1 MFKQTIAKVITG
13 EDLSVEEARQAMTT
27 IMNGEAT
34 PAQIACYLTALRMK
48 GETVEEITGS
58 ALVMREKVT
67 PVKAEGEPLVDTC
80 GTGGDGSHTFNIS
93 TASALVAAGAGVT
106 VAKHGNYSVSSSSG
120 SADVLLE
127 LGVKIDAEVAVVE
140 ACLREAGI
148 GFLFAP
154 RLHTAMKYAIG
165 PRREIG
171 IRTIFNILGPLTN
184 PAGASRQV
192 LGVYDETL
200 AKTLAEVLARL
211 GTEHA
216 FVVHG
221 RDGLDEITTTSETA
235 IFEVRQGRVDSFVV
249 VPEDLG
255 LGRAKLEEL
264 KVDSPAESAQIIKEV
279 LEDKPGVHSDIVLAN
294 AAAALAACDLVEGLK
309 EGRQLAQ
316 ESIAS
321 GRARKALEKLVE
333 VSNQAIS

>member
-1 MFKQTIAKVITG
+1 MFKDIISKVVTG
-13 EDLSVEEARQAMTT
+13 EDLSVEEARLAMTT
-27 IMNGEAT
+27 IMEGEAT
-34 PAQIACYLTALRMK
+34 PAQIACYLTALRLK
-48 GETVEEITGS
+48 GETVDEITG
-58 ALVMREKVT
+58 AAVVMREKVT
-67 PVKAEGEPLVDTC
+67 PVQVDREPLLDTC

-93 TASALVAAGAGVT
+93 TAAALVAAGAGAV

-120 SADVLLE
+120 SANVLEE

-184 PAGASRQV
+184 PAGAQRQL
-192 LGVYDETL
+192 LGVYDGD
-200 AKTLAEVLARL
+200 LAEVLARVLAAL
-211 GTEHA
+211 GTVHA

-221 RDGLDEITTTSETA
+221 DDGLDEVSTVSETTLY
-235 IFEVRQGRVDSFVV
+235 EVKEGNVQRARLT
-249 VPEDLG
+249 PEDLG
-255 LGRAKLEEL
+255 LARARLEDL
-264 KVDSPAESAQIIKEV
+264 QVSSAAESARIIAGV
-279 LEDKPGVHSDIVLAN
+279 LADAPGVHRDIVVAN
-294 AAAALAACDLVEGLK
+294 AAAALVVCDLADDFSAGIE
-309 EGRQLAQ
+309 LAR

-321 GRARKALEKLVE
+321 GRAREALNKLAE
-333 VSNQAIS
+333 VSHRPA

>member
-1 MFKQTIAKVITG
+1 MLKEAIAKVIAG
-13 EDLSVEEARQAMTT
+13 EDLTVEEARQAMTG
-27 IMNGEAT
+27 IMSGETT
-34 PAQIACYLTALRMK
+34 PAQIACYLTALRLK

-67 PVKAEGEPLVDTC
+67 RVKAEGEPLVDTC
-80 GTGGDGSHTFNIS
+80 GTGGDGVHTFNIS
-93 TASALVAAGAGVT
+93 TAAALLAAGAGAI

-120 SADVLLE
+120 SADVLQE
-127 LGVKIDAEVAVVE
+127 LGVKIDADVPVVE

-184 PAGASRQV
+184 PAGARRQV
-192 LGVYDETL
+192 LGVYDEAL
-200 AKTLAEVLARL
+200 ARTLAEVLARL
-211 GTEHA
+211 GAEHA

-221 RDGLDEITTTSETA
+221 RDGLDEISTTSETA
-235 IFEVRQGRVDSFVV
+235 VFEVRQGKVDSYVV
-249 VPEDLG
+249 TPEELG
-255 LGRAKLEEL
+255 VERAKLEEL
-264 KVDSPAESAQIIKEV
+264 KVNSPGESARIIKEV
-279 LEDKPGVHSDIVLAN
+279 LQGRPGVHCDIVLAN
-294 AAAALAACDLVEGLK
+294 AGAALAACDLVEGLK
-309 EGRQLAQ
+309 EGRQLAE

-321 GRARKALEKLVE
+321 GRAREALEKLVE
-333 VSNQAIS
+333 VSNQSAS